1 MMFQEIMFPFALTL
15 GDNLEHVL
23 GTLFLTFSL
32 LLSCYQEV
40 RNSFIFFLTNS
51 ILSHTLHH
59 NILPHHRLKV
69 IGSSNMD

>member
-40 RNSFIFFLTNS
+40 RNSFIFFFNKFYSFTYPTS
-51 ILSHTLHH
+51 
-59 NILPHHRLKV
+59 
-69 IGSSNMD
+69 